1 MGNALGT
8 GTLNP
13 CISYFDGNY
22 SRYGELLAH
31 AHNLKVAV
39 YTLSAVLAVIVFGIL
54 SVAAK
59 VGYARYKRYKF
70 FKRPIEMKD
79 F

>member
-13 CISYFDGNY
+13 CISFFDGKY
-22 SRYGELLAH
+22 SRYGELLAY
-31 AHNLKVAV
+31 AHRLKVAV
-39 YTLSAVLAVIVFGIL
+39 YTLSTVLGIIVFCI
-54 SVAAK
+54 VAVAIK
-59 VGYARYKRYKF
+59 VGYARYKRYQF